1 VTQKKALMKPAS
13 MVILG
18 LAAAMLS
25 GCYTVPETGRRSL
38 MLVSAGEE
46 LQLGA
51 SEFKNVRNQQKVST
65 DPALNARVRRVGER
79 IAQAVGSDLPSA
91 QWEFVVFDDPKEIN
105 AFALPGGKVG
115 VYSGL
120 LRVARTDD
128 ELAVVMGHE
137 IGHVTARHGSERMSQ
152 ALLVALG
159 GLALDAGLKDSSNRD
174 AWLAAY
180 GVGSAVGV
188 VLPYSRLN
196 ENEAD
201 EIGLI
206 YAAKAGYDPRAG
218 ITFWRQMMEEG
229 KGKAKLPAFLST
241 HPTDERRIEHIQSLL
256 PKVLP
261 VYEQYKSHY

>member
-1 VTQKKALMKPAS
+1 MKPAPW
-13 MVILG
+13 MLLG
-18 LAAAMLS
+18 LAVALLG

-38 MLVSAGEE
+38 MLVSSGEE

-51 SEFKNVRNQQKVST
+51 SEFKNVQSQQRVSA

-79 IAQAVGSDLPSA
+79 IARAVGGDLPSA
-91 QWEFVVFDDPKEIN
+91 QWEFVVFDDPAEIN

-137 IGHVTARHGSERMSQ
+137 IGHVTARHGSERLSQ

-159 GLALDAGLKDSSNRD
+159 GLALDAGLKDSRSRD
-174 AWLAAY
+174 TWLAAY
-180 GVGSAVGV
+180 GAGATVGL

-218 ITFWRQMMEEG
+218 ITFWQRMLDEG
-229 KGKAKLPAFLST
+229 KGKAKLPPFLST
-241 HPTDERRIEHIQSLL
+241 HPTDERRIEHLRSLM

-261 VYEQYKSHY
+261 VYEQHRNDR